1 MIQKEYSIYT
11 AKQNQF
17 ELMCQS
23 ILDQIG
29 ASSHVIKILF
39 FGSPNSNEEYLNQF
53 QALKQYSTSFFKQTS
68 PAISYI
74 SQKPMLGGLNAEVV
88 SIESNENI
96 DVSYG
101 DNYLVL
107 DNGLCRELVTG
118 GLLAPDINASFLD
131 QSNAVFARIEEI
143 LSRENF
149 SISSIVRQWNYI
161 EGITVFD
168 GDRQHYQDFN
178 DSRSHFYAK
187 TIWDSGYPAATG
199 IGTQYGGVMVELIA
213 FSGDAYVDHAL
224 DNPLQVSAHKYSQQV
239 LVGARDEVFDQRT
252 TPKFERGRVLGQHDK
267 QIIFI
272 SGTAAIRGEHSLLTD
287 ELIEQTRLT
296 MANIDHLISEE
307 NYPLPNVSRAYGML
321 RIYVKEYAQMEEV
334 RKYMEMHY
342 PEVNKIYLH
351 ADICRDELLLEI
363 EGHAEVK
370 LNTLEMQQDCCVEE
384 I

>member
-29 ASSHVIKILF
+29 ASNYVIKIVF
-39 FGSPNSNEEYLNQF
+39 FGAPNSNEEYLDQF
-53 QALKQYSTSFFKQTS
+53 QALKQNCASYFKQSS
-68 PAISYI
+68 PVISYI

-96 DVSYG
+96 DISYG
-101 DNYLVL
+101 ENYLVL
-107 DNGLCRELVTG
+107 DNGVCRELVTG
-118 GLLAPDINASFLD
+118 GLLASDIYASFLD
-131 QSNAVFARIEEI
+131 QSNAVFADIEEI
-143 LSRENF
+143 MFRENF

-187 TIWDSGYPAATG
+187 TKWDSGYPAATG

-213 FSGDAYVDHAL
+213 FSGDACIDRAL

-252 TPKFERGRVLGQHDK
+252 TPKFERGRVLGQQDK

-272 SGTAAIRGEHSLLTD
+272 SGTAAIRGEHSQLTD
-287 ELIEQTRLT
+287 DLIEQTRLT

-307 NYPLPNVSRAYGML
+307 NYPLPNGSRAYSML
-321 RIYVKEYAQMEEV
+321 RIYVKEYRQMGEV

-363 EGHAEVK
+363 EGHAEVT
-370 LNTLEMQQDCCVEE
+370 LNTMEMSPDCCVEE
-384 I
+384 M